1 MFMPKLGTMRLRNKL
16 FSSRVATGLLIAIAL
31 VCSTLMVVASAG
43 GQAASAAPGQT
54 SPATPNS
61 TQPANAAPQTTPG
74 QSAPAPGT
82 PAQSSAPA
90 GQGQVNQAPPQ
101 NGAAAPASQGPANQ
115 APQNGG
121 AGQPAGGQSPGEAPD
136 ANDNGVFVFKAEA
149 REVVLHATVVDE
161 KNHLVMNL
169 SKPDFTVY
177 ENNQPQQISSF
188 RQTDFP
194 VAMGIVIDNSG
205 SMREKRDEVN
215 KAAINL
221 VRSSNPDDEVFVVNF
236 NDEFYLDQ
244 DFTSNV
250 KLLQTALE
258 HVETR
263 GGTALYDAI
272 IASAD
277 YLMKSKLS
285 RKVLFVVT
293 DGEDDASQSSLEQA
307 VQRLAQ
313 ENGPT
318 VYSIGLLGDE
328 KVRRAKRAL
337 ETISERTGGIA
348 FFPPTLDEVDEISS
362 KIAHD
367 IRNQYTISYRPST
380 PKSVGG
386 YRTIHVEAHARP
398 YKHLTVRTRSG
409 YYPGQEAAMR

>member
-1 MFMPKLGTMRLRNKL
+1 MFMPKLGIMHLRNRL
-16 FSSRVATGLLIAIAL
+16 SSRVVTGSFHKISAAVILAAL
-31 VCSTLMVVASAG
+31 VVSTHAAFC
-43 GQAASAAPGQT
+43 QANSAAPAQT
-54 SPATPNS
+54 NPSAPNHAQQPVTAAPQSQPSTQAQPS
-61 TQPANAAPQTTPG
+61 TQPQPANQTPG
-74 QSAPAPGT
+74 PGTAPA
-82 PAQSSAPA
+82 ANQAA
-90 GQGQVNQAPPQ
+90 GQNAPPADQ
-101 NGAAAPASQGPANQ
+101 AAPASGQGT
-115 APQNGG
+115 
-121 AGQPAGGQSPGEAPD
+121 APD

-149 REVVLHATVVDE
+149 KEVVLHATVVDE
-161 KNHLVMNL
+161 RNHLVMNL
-169 SKPDFTVY
+169 AKPDFTVY
-177 ENNQPQQISSF
+177 ENNKPQEIRSF
-188 RQTDFP
+188 RQEDFP

-205 SMREKRDEVN
+205 SMREKRDQVN
-215 KAAINL
+215 KAALNL
-221 VRSSNPDDEVFVVNF
+221 VRSSNPNDQVFVVNF
-236 NDEFYLDQ
+236 NDEYYLDQ
-244 DFTSNV
+244 DFTSDIK
-250 KLLQTALE
+250 KLQAALE

-313 ENGPT
+313 ENGPV

-337 ETISERTGGIA
+337 ETISDRTGGIA
-348 FFPPTLDEVDEISS
+348 FFPPSLDEVDQISRN
-362 KIAHD
+362 IAHD
-367 IRNQYTISYRPST
+367 IRNQYTISYKPST

-398 YKHLTVRTRSG
+398 YKKLTVRTRSG
-409 YYPGQEAAMR
+409 YYPGQESALR